1 MKPRLIDW
9 QSITT
14 VVRMSS
20 ADLIVTAA
28 EANRSFSKLLRAAK
42 EGQRVTITSHGQPV
56 AELGPVGTRAADEA
70 KRRREAQA
78 ALEAHWATLTP
89 VVVGPWT
96 RDELYE
102 RD

>member
-1 MKPRLIDW
+1 
-9 QSITT
+9 
-14 VVRMSS
+14 MSDT
-20 ADLIVTAA
+20 DLTVTAA

-42 EGQRVTITSHGQPV
+42 EGKRVTITSHGEPV
-56 AELGPVGTRAADEA
+56 AELGPIGAAARHAAERERRKQAQEA
-70 KRRREAQA
+70 LMAHLEAQ
-78 ALEAHWATLTP
+78 TP